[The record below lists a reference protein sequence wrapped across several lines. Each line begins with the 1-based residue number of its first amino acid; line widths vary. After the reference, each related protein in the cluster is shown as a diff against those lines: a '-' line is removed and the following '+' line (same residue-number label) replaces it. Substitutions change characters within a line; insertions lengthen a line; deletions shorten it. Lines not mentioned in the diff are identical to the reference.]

1 MPQVRGHEWGTR
13 LESPKVADNR
23 RVGLPSL
30 SGHRYDEWRQPA
42 AFLAA
47 PGAHFMKI
55 HEYQA
60 KEILRKYGVPVP
72 GGEMATT
79 IEEADVAAKAL
90 FSAGNKVVV
99 VKAQIHAG
107 GRGKGG
113 GVKLAK
119 TIEEAD
125 AASKAILGMQLVTHQ
140 TGPAGQKVQRLLI
153 EEGSAIDRELYLG
166 LVLDRAS
173 GKVVFM
179 ASQHGGMDIE
189 EVAHSTPDEIF
200 KEFIDPG
207 LGFQAYQA
215 RKLAF
220 KLGLAKEQIGE
231 AVKFMM
237 GLYKAFIET
246 DSTLMEINPFITT
259 KDGKLLAL
267 DCKIN
272 FDDNAMFRHKDLK
285 ELRDISEEDPLEVE
299 ASKYALNYIK
309 LDGSIACM
317 VNGAGLAMATMD
329 IIQYAGG
336 SAANFLDVG
345 GGANQ
350 EQIENAFGI
359 LLSDPNVKAIF
370 INIFGG
376 ILRVDV
382 LATAVVAAARK
393 LDVKLPIILR
403 LEGTN
408 VEEGRKIIAESGLKV
423 QIGATMK
430 EAADLAV
437 AAAKGVN

>member
-1 MPQVRGHEWGTR
+1 
-13 LESPKVADNR
+13 
-23 RVGLPSL
+23 
-30 SGHRYDEWRQPA
+30 
-42 AFLAA
+42 
-47 PGAHFMKI
+47 MKI

-72 GGEMATT
+72 DGEMVSTL
-79 IEEADVAAKAL
+79 EEADRAAKDL
-90 FSAGNKVVV
+90 FGKGNAVVV

-113 GVKLAK
+113 GVKVTK
-119 TIEEAD
+119 SVEAADD
-125 AASKAILGMQLVTHQ
+125 AAKNILGMQLVTHQ
-140 TGPAGQKVQRLLI
+140 TGPQGQKVQRLLI
-153 EEGSAIDRELYLG
+153 EAGSAIERELYLG

-173 GKVVFM
+173 AKVVFM
-179 ASQHGGMDIE
+179 ASQAGGMEIE
-189 EVAHSTPDEIF
+189 EVAHATPDAIF
-200 KEFIDPG
+200 KEYIEPAV
-207 LGFQAYQA
+207 GFQPYQA

-220 KLGLAKEQIGE
+220 KLGLKATQINQ
-231 AVKFMM
+231 AVAFMT
-237 GLYKAFIET
+237 GLYNAFMAT

-259 KDGKLLAL
+259 KDGGLMAL

-285 ELRDISEEDPLEVE
+285 ELRDLAEEDPLEVE
-299 ASKYALNYIK
+299 ASKFALNYIK
-309 LDGSIACM
+309 LDGNIACM

-329 IIQYAGG
+329 IISYSGG

-382 LATAVVAAARK
+382 LATAVVAAAKK
-393 LDVKLPIILR
+393 LKVQLPIILR

-408 VEEGRKIIAESGLKV
+408 VEEGRKILAESGLKFEV
-423 QIGATMK
+423 GATMK
-430 EAADLAV
+430 EAAELAV
-437 AAAKGVN
+437 AAAKGGK

>member
-1 MPQVRGHEWGTR
+1 MRFVC
-13 LESPKVADNR
+13 K
-23 RVGLPSL
+23 SL
-30 SGHRYDEWRQPA
+30 SAQESR
-42 AFLAA
+42 
-47 PGAHFMKI
+47 MKI

-60 KEILRKYGVPVP
+60 KEILRHHGVPVP
-72 GGEMATT
+72 EGEMVISFDQAETVAKQLFAT
-79 IEEADVAAKAL
+79 
-90 FSAGNKVVV
+90 SPVVV

-119 TIEEAD
+119 TLEEAV
-125 AASKAILGMQLVTHQ
+125 AHSKAILGMQLVTHQ
-140 TGPAGQKVQRLLI
+140 TGPQGQKVQRLLI
-153 EEGSAIDRELYLG
+153 EQGSAIARELYLG
-166 LVLDRAS
+166 LVLDRAT
-173 GKVVFM
+173 GKIVFM
-179 ASQHGGMDIE
+179 ASQAGGMEIE
-189 EVAHSTPDEIF
+189 EVAAKDPDAIY
-200 KEFIDPG
+200 KEHIDPAVG
-207 LGFQAYQA
+207 LQAYQA

-220 KLGLAKEQIGE
+220 KLGLEPAQVGE

-246 DSTLMEINPFITT
+246 DCSLMEINPFITT

-272 FDDNAMFRHKDLK
+272 FDDNALFRHKDLK
-285 ELRDISEEDPLEVE
+285 ELRDLAEEDPLEVE

-309 LDGSIACM
+309 LDGNIACM

-329 IIQYAGG
+329 IIEYAGG
-336 SAANFLDVG
+336 KAANFLDVG

-350 EQIENAFGI
+350 QQIENAFGI

-382 LATAVVAAARK
+382 LATAVVAAAK
-393 LDVKLPIILR
+393 NLNVQLPIILR

-408 VEEGRKIIAESGLKV
+408 VEEGRKILAESGLKFEV
-423 QIGATMK
+423 GATMK

-437 AAAKGVN
+437 AAAKG

>member
-1 MPQVRGHEWGTR
+1 
-13 LESPKVADNR
+13 
-23 RVGLPSL
+23 
-30 SGHRYDEWRQPA
+30 
-42 AFLAA
+42 
-47 PGAHFMKI
+47 MKI

-60 KEILRKYGVPVP
+60 KEILRRYGVPVP
-72 GGEMATT
+72 AGEMVTT
-79 IEEADVAAKAL
+79 LEQADTAAKSL
-90 FSAGNKVVV
+90 FSAGNAAVV

-113 GVKLAK
+113 GVKVVK
-119 TIEEAD
+119 TLED
-125 AASKAILGMQLVTHQ
+125 AVARSKDILGMQLITHQ

-166 LVLDRAS
+166 IVLDRATA
-173 GKVVFM
+173 KIVFM
-179 ASQHGGMDIE
+179 ASQSGGMEIE
-189 EVAHSTPDEIF
+189 EVAHATPELIY
-200 KEFIDPG
+200 KEYIDPAV
-207 LGFQAYQA
+207 GFQPFQA

-220 KLGLAKEQIGE
+220 KLGLKPTQIND
-231 AVKFMM
+231 AVKFMT
-237 GLYKAFIET
+237 GLYKAFIDT

-285 ELRDISEEDPLEVE
+285 ELRDLAEEDPLEVE

-309 LDGSIACM
+309 LDGNIACM

-329 IIQYAGG
+329 IIEYAGG

-382 LATAVVAAARK
+382 LATAVVAAAKK
-393 LDVKLPIILR
+393 LNVQLPIILR

-408 VEEGRKIIAESGLKV
+408 VEEGRQILADSGLKFLV
-423 QIGATMK
+423 GSTMK
-430 EAADLAV
+430 EAAHLAV
-437 AAAKGVN
+437 SAAKGSN

>member
-1 MPQVRGHEWGTR
+1 
-13 LESPKVADNR
+13 
-23 RVGLPSL
+23 
-30 SGHRYDEWRQPA
+30 
-42 AFLAA
+42 
-47 PGAHFMKI
+47 MKI

-72 GGEMATT
+72 NGEMATT
-79 IEEADVAAKAL
+79 LEEAKTAASNL
-90 FSAGNKVVV
+90 FHAGSTAVV

-113 GVKLAK
+113 GVKVAK
-119 TIEEAD
+119 SQED
-125 AASKAILGMQLVTHQ
+125 AALHSKNILGMQLITHQ
-140 TGPAGQKVQRLLI
+140 TGTEGQKVQRLLI
-153 EEGSAIDRELYLG
+153 EEASAIDRELYLG

-173 GKVVFM
+173 SKVVFM
-179 ASQHGGMDIE
+179 ASKSGGMEIE
-189 EVAHSTPDEIF
+189 EVAAKDPEAIF
-200 KEFIDPG
+200 KEYIEPAI
-207 LGFQAYQA
+207 GFQPFQA

-220 KLGLAKEQIGE
+220 KLGLAPTQINE
-231 AVKFMM
+231 AVKFMT
-237 GLYKAFIET
+237 GLYTAFVET

-259 KDGKLLAL
+259 KDGKLAAL

-285 ELRDISEEDPLEVE
+285 ELRDIAEEDPLEVE

-309 LDGSIACM
+309 LDGNVACM

-336 SAANFLDVG
+336 SPANFLDVG

-350 EQIENAFGI
+350 QQIENAFEI

-382 LATAVVAAARK
+382 LAQGVVAAAKK
-393 LDVKLPIILR
+393 LDVQIPIVLR

-408 VEEGRKIIAESGLKV
+408 VEEGRKILKDSGLNFLV
-423 QIGATMK
+423 GSTMK
-430 EAADLAV
+430 EAADMVV
-437 AAAKGVN
+437 AAAKGK